1 MGCFFQHFP
10 FKQNFFLGPQPVY
23 IKTVCRLLPVNADL
37 IPKYVAMYTPL
48 GALKMPRGER

>member
-10 FKQNFFLGPQPVY
+10 CKQKFFLGPQPVY

-37 IPKYVAMYTPL
+37 IPKYVAMHTPL